1 MRLFS
6 GAAGEVMSEEETRRP
21 VAAIFRSPV
30 FHAHETFVRA
40 HALGLRRY
48 APLVVGLEDRGHVP
62 PGLEGR
68 ILLPESGNGLKL
80 RLIGRDRGLEARIRE
95 RSPVLLHAHFATDA
109 LLALPIAEALGIP
122 LVATL
127 HGYDVSR
134 TRLRMIGSGR
144 LSWMRYGLFRRKL
157 MARGRLFL
165 AVSDAL
171 RGQALAA
178 GFPPERTITHYNGVD
193 LACFTRGAAAPERG
207 LILHVGRLVEKKG
220 TAVLIRALEEVRRDH
235 ADARLVV
242 LGEGPLRP
250 RLEAQAAALGLGDHV
265 AFLGERSPEDVAA
278 WMARAW
284 LIAAPSVTAGDGDKE
299 GLPTVLQEAAA
310 CALPAVGSRHSGIV
324 EAIEDKVSGFLVP
337 EGEPEPLA
345 RRISELLGAP
355 RLRIAMARA
364 ARALAEKKFDS
375 ARQNQL
381 LENHYDRLI
390 HSPLSPL

>member
-1 MRLFS
+1 
-6 GAAGEVMSEEETRRP
+6 MSEEADGRP

-62 PGLEGR
+62 PELEGR
-68 ILLPESGNGLKL
+68 ILLPRSGNGLKL
-80 RLIGRDRGLEARIRE
+80 RLLGRDRGFEDRIRG

-134 TRLRMIGSGR
+134 TRRRMVGSGR

-157 MARGRLFL
+157 LARGRLFL

-171 RGQALAA
+171 REQALAA
-178 GFPPERTITHYNGVD
+178 GFPPDRTITHYNGVD
-193 LACFTRGAAAPERG
+193 LQSFRRGSRAPERG
-207 LILHVGRLVEKKG
+207 LVLHVGRLVEKKG
-220 TAVLIRALEEVRRDH
+220 TAVLIRAMEQVRREQS
-235 ADARLVV
+235 DARLVV

-250 RLEAQAAALGLGDHV
+250 RLEAQAAALGLGECIS
-265 AFLGERSPEDVAA
+265 FLGERAPEEVAA

-284 LIAAPSVTAGDGDKE
+284 LIAVPSMTAGDGDKE

-310 CALPAVGSRHSGIV
+310 SSLPAVGSRHSGIV
-324 EAIEDKVSGFLVP
+324 EAIDDGSGGFLVP
-337 EGEPEPLA
+337 EGEAEPLA
-345 RRISELLGAP
+345 RRISDLLGAP
-355 RLRIAMARA
+355 RLRLAMARA
-364 ARALAEKKFDS
+364 SRALAEKKFDS
-375 ARQNQL
+375 ERQNQL
-381 LENHYDRLI
+381 LENHYDRVI
-390 HSPLSPL
+390 NSPNSPTP